1 MGRRD
6 YWSRFERFV
15 SLLTRTCDD
24 VYIVTGPLY
33 LPSQTPLG
41 YFMQHPMIGASPAV
55 RPSCCL
61 PVTFLSGP
69 NCSTTLWGVIWEAS
83 VLCSSQKARFQTLF
97 QEALLDSILWQHSQS
112 RCWVGAPVL

>member
-1 MGRRD
+1 MERRD

-41 YFMQHPMIGASPAV
+41 YFMQHPMIGASPAA
-55 RPSCCL
+55 RSSHCL
-61 PVTFLSGP
+61 PVTLLCGI
-69 NCSTTLWGVIWEAS
+69 CTTVVWEAY
-83 VLCSSQKARFQTLF
+83 VLSSSP
-97 QEALLDSILWQHSQS
+97 EALFRSCLKRLYCKLYCGNIIS
-112 RCWVGAPVL
+112 

>member
-6 YWSRFERFV
+6 YWSRFERFL

-41 YFMQHPMIGASPAV
+41 YFMQHPMIGASPAA
-55 RPSCCL
+55 RPSQYL
-61 PVTFLSGP
+61 PVTLLSGR
-69 NCSTTLWGVIWEAS
+69 LFYHVIWGVVWEAY
-83 VLCSSQKARFQTLF
+83 VLCSSRKALF
-97 QEALLDSILWQHSQS
+97 RLCLKSL
-112 RCWVGAPVL
+112 